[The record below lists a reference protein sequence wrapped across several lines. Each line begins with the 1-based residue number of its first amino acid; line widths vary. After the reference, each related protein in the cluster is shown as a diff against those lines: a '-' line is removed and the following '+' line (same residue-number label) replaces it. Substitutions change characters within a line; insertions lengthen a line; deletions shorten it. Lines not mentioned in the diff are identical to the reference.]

1 MNDIK
6 KRYYTITFF
15 VDDKNSGQTIYKND
29 LLSAFYC
36 YRDLINSDLY
46 FCVVFRVAT
55 VYKCGGEISA
65 PAIVYTAGNGVIKGT
80 KKTNYYF
87 KAFKRYIDNYG
98 SRKQVIFY
106 GI

>member
-6 KRYYTITFF
+6 KRFYAITYFKG
-15 VDDKNSGQTIYKND
+15 DQNNGETIYKND

-46 FCVVFRVAT
+46 NRVVFWIIT
-55 VYKCGGEISA
+55 DYKCNVNTST
-65 PAIVYTAGNGVIKGT
+65 PAIVYTAGNGVIYGT
-80 KKTNYYF
+80 KKTNYHY

-98 SRKQVIFY
+98 RRNRRNNF
-106 GI
+106 